1 MTGNSTEGPRT
12 SAITRKSAVTRSHSR
27 MAPWERSY
35 PIQPVSPDA
44 RFDDAPTTSIPV
56 IRDHPRYRDEET
68 TVLTVS
74 DIANFD
80 PEAPADEATAKD
92 GNSRLMAATGSI
104 AIATLTSRITGFAKQ
119 LMIILVLGAGVAS
132 SFTVASQIPNMIA
145 ELVLGAVLTAIVV
158 PVLVRAERED
168 ADHGAAF
175 VRRLFTASL
184 VLLGAAALLATIA
197 APFLTKYVFL
207 SSDGKVNVA
216 LTTALSYLLLPAI
229 LFYGLSALFTAFLNT
244 RQIFKPG
251 AWAPVVNNIV
261 VLVVLAVF
269 YLTPGEISLDPVR
282 MGDAKLLTLGLGI
295 TAGVIAQA
303 GVLVPA
309 LRREKISLKP
319 LWGLDDRLRQFGGMA
334 VAIVLYVLISQI
346 GMIVATKISSHADA
360 GGPAIYSQAWL
371 LLQLPYGVLGVTV
384 LTAIMPRLSRNAAAD
399 DTPAVVDDLSVA
411 TRLTMITL
419 VPIITFL
426 TFMGPQVGEA
436 LYGYGNFG
444 QHNAERLGTA
454 VSWSAFTLIPYAM
467 VLIHLRVFYAREQA
481 WTPTWIVLGITVV
494 KVALSSLT
502 PLIASNDEQV
512 VVLLGAAN
520 GLGYI
525 TGACIGGYLL
535 HRSLG
540 DLQMA
545 NVGKTVWSV
554 VLASLAGSLTM
565 LAVDRVLGFDKLT
578 ERFGGPGSMVR
589 VAVGGVLMLAI
600 TFTILYFKKVPE
612 VLTVTVAISRRIRRS
627 PASPEPESDTTAGS
641 PVSARVAAAQPA
653 TNRNEGRGPLPYPG
667 PERRGPRPSDRGRAI
682 DEEGVRVSDDN
693 GSGKKNAGASAVH
706 TSEQQSDVPAT
717 PRTSEA
723 AKTRPSGP
731 VPNSSAPNGPIP
743 NGPVPNTAAPRAD
756 STAKP
761 PAGPQVRKAT
771 PPVPPT
777 TSTPS
782 TAPKT
787 PVSKA
792 PVSKA
797 PVSKAP
803 TPKDSTPV
811 RPVETPAAPAS
822 RRPSAR
828 PVPRGPKLIPGAS
841 VAGGRYRLL
850 APHGGTR
857 GLQFWE
863 ALDVKLDREVA
874 LTFVDADQRG
884 DDDTQAGPQAVLSRT
899 LRLGRINSP
908 GLARVLDVVRG
919 SSGGIVVAEW
929 TPGRSL
935 REMAETTPSPI
946 GAARAI
952 RALAA
957 AAESAHRTGGAL
969 SIDHPDR
976 VRISIN
982 GDAVLAFPATPA
994 DADSTSDVRGLG
1006 AMLYTLI
1013 TARWPLAAPDAEP
1026 VGGLRPAGRDA
1037 EGKLIEPRVVRPE
1050 VPFDIS
1056 AVAVR
1061 ALQSESGIRTAA
1073 TVQHILDQASVVN
1086 DKTEMIPAL
1095 RLGQRDA
1102 AAGGHALSDPVAIEE
1117 EKKKSTRMLA
1127 ALTALGVFTIIV
1139 LILLGVWVAS
1149 FLSGSSSDT
1158 PLDKQNI
1165 GLTSE
1170 AAVPQGNSPA
1180 PAPTTTGP
1188 VKPVGAS
1195 VFSPQ
1200 GTADQPATAKNA
1212 IDGNPATSWSTDA
1225 YFQPFPALKNGV
1237 GLMITLADPANLKS
1251 VAITSDS
1258 PGTVVEI
1265 RSAPSADTTLD
1276 QTKEIGSATLTSG
1289 VTDIPVTGDSTG
1301 PYVLIWITKLSTD
1314 SGQNQSSIAEVTFTA
1329 NS

>member
-1 MTGNSTEGPRT
+1 MTGNPPEEGRR
-12 SAITRKSAVTRSHSR
+12 SAITRKSATTRSHPR
-27 MAPWERSY
+27 MPPWERGY
-35 PIQPVSPDA
+35 PIQPVNPDA
-44 RFDDAPTTSIPV
+44 RFDDAPTMTIPV
-56 IRDHPRYRDEET
+56 IRDYPRYREAEMEFADRQTTKSDEFDTDAHVQVGERKET
-68 TVLTVS
+68 
-74 DIANFD
+74 
-80 PEAPADEATAKD
+80 
-92 GNSRLMAATGSI
+92 NSRLLAATGSI

-119 LMIILVLGAGVAS
+119 LMILMVLGPAIAS

-168 ADHGAAF
+168 ADHGEAF

-184 VLLGAAALLATIA
+184 VLLGMAALLATLA
-197 APFLTKYVFL
+197 APVLTKYVFL
-207 SSDGKVNVA
+207 SEDGKVSTD

-251 AWAPVVNNIV
+251 AWAPVLNNVV
-261 VLVVLAVF
+261 VLVVLVVYRF
-269 YLTPGEISLDPVR
+269 TPGEISLDPVS
-282 MGDAKLLTLGLGI
+282 MGDAKLLTLGIGI
-295 TAGVIAQA
+295 TIGVIVQA
-303 GVLVPA
+303 ASLIPA

-334 VAIVLYVLISQI
+334 VAIVLYVLISQM
-346 GMIVATKISSHADA
+346 GMIFATKISSHADEA
-360 GGPAIYSQAWL
+360 GPAIYSQAWL

-419 VPIITFL
+419 VPIIMFL

-436 LYGYGNFG
+436 LYGYGRFG
-444 QHNAERLGTA
+444 PEQAERLGTA
-454 VSWSAFTLIPYAM
+454 VSWSAFTLIPYAL
-467 VLIHLRVFYAREQA
+467 VLIQLRVFYAREQA
-481 WTPTWIVLGITVV
+481 WTPTWIVLGITAV
-494 KVALSSLT
+494 KIAFSALA
-502 PLIASNDEQV
+502 PVFASNSDQV
-512 VVLLGAAN
+512 VILLGAAN

-525 TGACIGGYLL
+525 TGAVIGGYLL

-540 DLQMA
+540 NLQMA

-565 LAVDRVLGFDKLT
+565 LAVDRVLGFDQLT

-589 VAVGGVLMLAI
+589 VAVGGILMLAI

-612 VLTVTVAISRRIRRS
+612 VLSVTVAVSRKIRSLTGRAEPDTRNNTDDDVTELI
-627 PASPEPESDTTAGS
+627 PAIRTKS
-641 PVSARVAAAQPA
+641 
-653 TNRNEGRGPLPYPG
+653 NEQERPGALPYPG
-667 PERRGPRPSDRGRAI
+667 HGRTGSQPARIRGRAI
-682 DEEGVRVSDDN
+682 DGEGARVSDDN
-693 GSGKKNAGASAVH
+693 VSGNKSAGTSAVKASEQKSTASSGTPASTSSSASAGQKP
-706 TSEQQSDVPAT
+706 QQGQKPQRPVQKPQQ
-717 PRTSEA
+717 PVQKA
-723 AKTRPSGP
+723 A
-731 VPNSSAPNGPIP
+731 
-743 NGPVPNTAAPRAD
+743 
-756 STAKP
+756 
-761 PAGPQVRKAT
+761 
-771 PPVPPT
+771 PPVPPV
-777 TSTPS
+777 SVSNTP
-782 TAPKT
+782 TPKT
-787 PVSKA
+787 PAPDKKA
-792 PVSKA
+792 PESQKTA
-797 PVSKAP
+797 AARTS
-803 TPKDSTPV
+803 S
-811 RPVETPAAPAS
+811 PAAPRTAAAGSAS
-822 RRPSAR
+822 RPAQRPM
-828 PVPRGPKLIPGAS
+828 PRGPKLIPGAS

-884 DDDTQAGPQAVLSRT
+884 DDDSQSGPQAVLSRT

-957 AAESAHRTGGAL
+957 AAEAAHRTGGAL

-982 GDAVLAFPATPA
+982 GDAVLAFPATLA

-1006 AMLYTLI
+1006 AMLYSLI
-1013 TARWPLAAPDAEP
+1013 TARWPLAEPSAGP
-1026 VGGLRPAGRDA
+1026 VGGLLPAGRGAD
-1037 EGKLIEPRVVRPE
+1037 GNIVEPRVVRPE

-1095 RLGQRDA
+1095 RLGHREQGA
-1102 AAGGHALSDPVAIEE
+1102 SGHALNDPEAIEA

-1127 ALTALGVFTIIV
+1127 ALTALGVFTVIV
-1139 LILLGVWVAS
+1139 LILLVVWVAS
-1149 FLSGSSSDT
+1149 FLSGGSSDT
-1158 PLDKQNI
+1158 PLSEQSF
-1165 GLTSE
+1165 GLTTE
-1170 AAVPQGNSPA
+1170 ATAPENNSPA
-1180 PAPTTTGP
+1180 PAPAAATVP
-1188 VKPVGAS
+1188 VAAS
-1195 VFSPQ
+1195 AVTVFSPQ
-1200 GTADQPATAKNA
+1200 GTPDQPATAKNA
-1212 IDGNPATSWSTDA
+1212 IDGNPATAWSSDS
-1225 YFQPFPALKNGV
+1225 YFQPFPSLKNGV
-1237 GLMITLADPANLKS
+1237 GLMVTLADAANLKNI
-1251 VAITSDS
+1251 AITSDS

-1265 RSAPSADTTLD
+1265 RSAPSANTSLD
-1276 QTKEIGSATLTSG
+1276 QTKEIGSGVLKNG
-1289 VTDIPVTGDSTG
+1289 VTDIPLSSDGSG
-1301 PYVLIWITKLSTD
+1301 QYVLVWITQLSTE
-1314 SGQNQSSIAEVTFTA
+1314 SGQNQTSISEIAFTA
-1329 NS
+1329 AK